1 MIKKKAVK
9 LININL
15 IVDYFIWKGQSDK
28 KNVTN
33 KKLQKLL
40 YYAQAWHLVF
50 KGKPLFKD
58 KIEAW
63 VHGPTVGIIYDQ
75 FKLFS
80 FNNIEKDINP
90 DDLKKIPKSVLDIL
104 DEVWRVYGKYDGDY
118 LELLTHNE
126 TPWQE
131 ARGNL
136 ETFEPSGN
144 EVLLKTIKSFYTKR
158 LKDSLKKVSEK
169 KSNKNK

>member
-75 FKLFS
+75 FKS
-80 FNNIEKDINP
+80 FGYNNIEKDIETNNF
-90 DDLKKIPKSVLDIL
+90 KKISKSVLDIL
-104 DEVWRVYGKYDGDY
+104 DEVWRVYGKYDGNF
-118 LELLTHNE
+118 LELLTHGE

-144 EVLLKTIKSFYTKR
+144 TISLKTMKKFYGDKIKK
-158 LKDSLKKVSEK
+158 
-169 KSNKNK
+169 